1 MNHYYCN
8 SCRKDRRH
16 NLFVDVTSQLGGV
29 IQVLASC
36 SECNKG
42 RWVEVSEKRY
52 SELKEEHEKKK

>member
-1 MNHYYCN
+1 MNQYYCN

-16 NLFVDVTSQLGGV
+16 NLFIDVTSQLGVV

-42 RWVEVSEKRY
+42 RWIEISEKR
-52 SELKEEHEKKK
+52 LKELQDEYNKK